1 MQLLGKAL
9 ELHQIVEALFGRP
22 LEVLS
27 EQGPIDVLL
36 VGLDYRIRLES
47 EPPEN
52 RRAVDRLFNSHASF
66 YLF

>member
-1 MQLLGKAL
+1 VQLLGKAL
-9 ELHQIVEALFGRP
+9 ELHQIVEALLGRP
-22 LEVLS
+22 LEVFS

-52 RRAVDRLFNSHASF
+52 RRAVDRV
-66 YLF
+66 